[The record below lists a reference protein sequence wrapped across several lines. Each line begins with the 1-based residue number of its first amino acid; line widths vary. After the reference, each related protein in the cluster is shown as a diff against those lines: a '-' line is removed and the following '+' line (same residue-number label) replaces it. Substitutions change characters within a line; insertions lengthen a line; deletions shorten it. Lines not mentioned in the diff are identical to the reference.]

1 MPRLWPGVSLCRAES
16 LGAAQIIVH
25 CVVKTCD
32 PEDSAESEEIEL
44 IKPRRNVEKAPLES
58 GGDVHASGIQATPLD
73 TLQSLFPLSIL
84 KIKLGDASMD
94 TKHVKT
100 TAPEKK
106 GVNQPSKSSVGAT
119 AAQAGY
125 AYQLNVSVL
134 AALRLLLITKSA
146 TRITLEPANEEDLET
161 ELSPAEP
168 GLITPKAT
176 LVGGYKLVVQV
187 KSREGE
193 PWSIEDFKR
202 LLNHGE
208 RRTPA
213 KHHLDD
219 LNTHYLLVTNADA
232 KGVAR
237 RLLVSDFEEKT
248 DPLEFPPSLEKT
260 LPNKPEGRVAIWG
273 GLTEQLIEF
282 QIKEILSDL
291 LRIPHSRLLQC
302 CERLRKESQRRM
314 RGSSPGVW
322 ERDDLLA
329 TIRDHGGFLASAAEL
344 AAFVEPSNFEEM
356 LTLLHEKNAIVI
368 TGPSGT
374 GKTLAALALCE
385 QARLRSGS
393 LEVVTV
399 NPNDSPATTRR
410 LVDTGPTLFYL
421 EDPWG
426 QYSLRNGSEAWTE
439 QLPKLLRDARPS
451 NRYVITSRKDVMVHA
466 RADGGLNR
474 WSIELNAEHY
484 SGGGLATIYDKRMA
498 VIATN
503 LQPKAL
509 DFRRDVLGALETP
522 LELDLFFTN
531 LADGPLPEEM
541 DHAFLRRLLGLA
553 HRDAVEEV
561 VVRYLDSIDQIGL
574 SAVIWGLFAARGH
587 FDRAQLSA
595 VARQL
600 RRTDVALGDSLEKA
614 VDRLIATR
622 HLRQPTRTVAFAHP
636 SVRAGFETFLKEN
649 WFRSEATLAVLISAL
664 VSLAGP
670 QQAWGLE
677 TAARALNAAYIF
689 RATIENIHGP
699 FETTETSQAAIDAWL
714 NESLLDREAEFQ
726 PLLKLAADVG
736 SSGSIPSE
744 LARWF
749 IKGRR
754 RGADFF
760 IDGWAPP
767 FFSVAWYERV
777 SADPRSA
784 LIADRFIREQLPQD
798 DGHYG
803 REFVIELDQIAA
815 GLEPAFLAAAHN
827 LVGTHFHGNA
837 HAVALGAVRDLLG
850 YEVVLAEALSELD
863 SLREEYQ
870 RDAGEQWRAIEDGE
884 CDSAYEEAYTSSHDE
899 DGYASGVIVETYIS
913 AKRSL
918 GCWHDLANHEQVN
931 RLAKPWARAITASK
945 ARSSAEEILCVLS
958 ALRASEDEAIGWDAA
973 RRHWYPSFEHRLFD
987 RILSSPSDE
996 LLRRSLVAC
1005 ACAVAPDVLLSCF
1018 KELVDSHTEF
1028 VHLLVDLS
1036 VVLKEEEGDI
1046 PSLSSLSLEAIE
1058 IFDVLMSKDD
1068 APKNLGRTAVALLEA
1083 ATSSCPVTLLAH
1095 IVPII
1100 IASGGVPVAAI
1111 RRWLIESTQPANAV
1125 AAAQAA
1131 ISIGD
1136 KPLVWLALNHARA
1149 DARCLALEYLVP
1161 GLQDPLPAQLLNLAF
1176 DRGSRVRRTLV
1187 SVLSNR
1193 PHCDHLPVLMQLSK
1207 DQWSDADPRYD
1218 EPDSYPIARESVAAL
1233 AHYTPLP
1240 FEKGAQLLELA
1251 ESTDDRRL
1259 RREALL
1265 TAAELGG
1272 PKIRQEIWTVVA
1284 NENLGLWARVDGVDA
1299 LSRASNVETE
1309 LLERITAKW
1318 LMKLS
1323 APLAASVTVLV
1334 SQHLPVPEVV
1344 RILERVGQSQ
1354 THRAL
1359 LLLGVI
1365 VLESRDHFTAVNLLG
1380 LLDAGHPARR
1390 VLNGGNELLPH
1401 TVLDDL
1407 GDVRIRKQ
1415 VQLWLKDRIEKI

>member
-1 MPRLWPGVSLCRAES
+1 M
-16 LGAAQIIVH
+16 
-25 CVVKTCD
+25 
-32 PEDSAESEEIEL
+32 
-44 IKPRRNVEKAPLES
+44 
-58 GGDVHASGIQATPLD
+58 
-73 TLQSLFPLSIL
+73 
-84 KIKLGDASMD
+84 
-94 TKHVKT
+94 KT
-100 TAPEKK
+100 TAPEKI
-106 GVNQPSKSSVGAT
+106 GVNQTSESSVGAT

-146 TRITLEPANEEDLET
+146 TRITLEPANEEDLEA
-161 ELSPAEP
+161 ELAPAEP
-168 GLITPKAT
+168 GLVTPKAT
-176 LVGGYKLVVQV
+176 LAGGYKLIVQV
-187 KSREGE
+187 KSRAGE
-193 PWSIEDFKR
+193 PWSIEDFER

-237 RLLVSDFEEKT
+237 RLLVSDFEENP
-248 DPLEFPPSLEKT
+248 DPLEFPPSLEKS

-291 LRIPHSRLLQC
+291 LRIPHSRILQC
-302 CERLRKESQRRM
+302 CERLREESLRRM

-356 LTLLHEKNAIVI
+356 LALLLEKNAIVI

-385 QARLRSGS
+385 QARLRGGS
-393 LEVVTV
+393 IEVVTV

-426 QYSLRNGSEAWTE
+426 QYSLRTGSEAWTE

-451 NRYVITSRKDVMVHA
+451 NRYVITSRKDVMGHA
-466 RADGGLNR
+466 RADGGVKR

-484 SGGGLATIYDKRMA
+484 SGGGLAAIYDKRMA
-498 VIATN
+498 VIPN
-503 LQPKAL
+503 GLQLKAL
-509 DFRRDVLGALETP
+509 EFRRDVLGALETP

-531 LADGPLPEEM
+531 LVDGPLPHEL
-541 DHAFLRRLLGLA
+541 DHEFLRRLLGLA

-561 VVRYLDSIDQIGL
+561 VVRYLDSIDHIGL
-574 SAVIWGLFAARGH
+574 SAVIWGLLAARGH

-600 RRTDVALGDSLEKA
+600 RRTDAALGDSLEKA

-622 HLRQPTRTVAFAHP
+622 HLRQPTRIVAFAHP

-649 WFRSEATLAVLISAL
+649 WFRSEATLTMLISAL

-677 TAARALNAAYIF
+677 TAARTLNAANIF
-689 RATIENIHGP
+689 RATIENIDGAL
-699 FETTETSQAAIDAWL
+699 ETTEISQVAIDAWL
-714 NESLLDREAEFQ
+714 DESLLDCDAEFQ

-736 SSGSIPSE
+736 SSKSTPSE

-754 RGADFF
+754 RGGDFF

-767 FFSVAWYERV
+767 LFSVAWYERV
-777 SADPRSA
+777 SADPRSV
-784 LIADRFIREQLPQD
+784 LIADHFIRELLPQD

-803 REFVIELDQIAA
+803 REFVLELDKIAT
-815 GLEPAFLAAAHN
+815 GLEPAFLAAARN

-837 HAVALGAVRDLLG
+837 HAVASGAIRDFFG
-850 YEVVLAEALSELD
+850 YEAVLAEALSELD
-863 SLREEYQ
+863 YLREEYQ
-870 RDAGEQWRAIEDGE
+870 RDAAEQWRAIEDGE
-884 CDSAYEEAYTSSHDE
+884 CDSAYEESYTSSHDD
-899 DGYASGVIVETYIS
+899 DGYASGVIVDTYIS

-918 GCWHDLANHEQVN
+918 GCWRDLENHEQVN
-931 RLAKPWARAITASK
+931 RLAKPWARAIAVSK
-945 ARSSAEEILCVLS
+945 ARSSSEEILCVLS
-958 ALRASEDEAIGWDAA
+958 ALRATEDESIGWEAA
-973 RRHWYPSFEHRLFD
+973 RRHWYPSFKHKLYD
-987 RILSSPSDE
+987 RILSSSTDE
-996 LLRRSLVAC
+996 FLRRSLVAC
-1005 ACAVAPDVLLSCF
+1005 ACAVAPDVLVRCF
-1018 KELVDSHTEF
+1018 KELVDSHSAL
-1028 VHLLVDLS
+1028 VLLLVDLS

-1046 PSLSSLSLEAIE
+1046 PSLRSLSPEAIE

-1068 APKNLGRTAVALLEA
+1068 APKSVGRTALGLLDA
-1083 ATSSCPVTLLAH
+1083 ATSSCPVALLAH
-1095 IVPII
+1095 IMPII
-1100 IASGGVPVAAI
+1100 IASGRVPVASI
-1111 RRWLIESTQPANAV
+1111 RRWLIESTQPANAIG
-1125 AAAQAA
+1125 ATQTA

-1136 KPLVWLALNHARA
+1136 ESLVWLALNHVRA
-1149 DARCLALEYLVP
+1149 DARRLALEYLVP
-1161 GLQDPLPAQLLNLAF
+1161 GLQDPLPAQVLILAN

-1187 SVLSNR
+1187 SVLSKR
-1193 PHCDHLPVLMQLSK
+1193 PHSDHLPVLMQLSK
-1207 DQWSDADPRYD
+1207 DQWSDADQRYD
-1218 EPDSYPIARESVAAL
+1218 EPDSYPIAREAVAAL

-1240 FEKGAQLLELA
+1240 FENAIQLLELA

-1259 RREALL
+1259 RREALAA
-1265 TAAELGG
+1265 AAELGG
-1272 PKIRQEIWTVVA
+1272 SKIRQEIWTVV
-1284 NENLGLWARVDGVDA
+1284 ENKSLGRWARVDAVDA
-1299 LSRASNVETE
+1299 LTRASNVESE
-1309 LLERITAKW
+1309 LFERITAKW
-1318 LMKLS
+1318 LMTLS

-1334 SQHLPVPEVV
+1334 SQHFPVPETVG
-1344 RILERVGQSQ
+1344 ILEQVGQSQ

-1365 VLESRDHFTAVNLLG
+1365 VLESRDHLTAVNLLG
-1380 LLDAGHPARR
+1380 LLDAGHPARS

-1415 VQLWLKDRIEKI
+1415 VHLWLKDRIEKI

>member
-1 MPRLWPGVSLCRAES
+1 M
-16 LGAAQIIVH
+16 
-25 CVVKTCD
+25 D
-32 PEDSAESEEIEL
+32 N
-44 IKPRRNVEKAPLES
+44 KP
-58 GGDVHASGIQATPLD
+58 
-73 TLQSLFPLSIL
+73 
-84 KIKLGDASMD
+84 
-94 TKHVKT
+94 VKT
-100 TAPEKK
+100 TAPEKI
-106 GVNQPSKSSVGAT
+106 GVNQTSESSVGAT

-146 TRITLEPANEEDLET
+146 TRITLEPANEEDLEA
-161 ELSPAEP
+161 ELAPAEP
-168 GLITPKAT
+168 GLVTPKVT
-176 LVGGYKLVVQV
+176 LAGGYKLIVQV
-187 KSREGE
+187 KSRAGE
-193 PWSIEDFKR
+193 PWSIEDFER

-237 RLLVSDFEEKT
+237 RLLVSDFEEKP
-248 DPLEFPPSLEKT
+248 DPLEFPPSLEKS

-291 LRIPHSRLLQC
+291 LRIPHSRILQC
-302 CERLRKESQRRM
+302 CERLREESLRRM

-356 LTLLHEKNAIVI
+356 LALLHEKNAIVI

-385 QARLRSGS
+385 QARLRGGS
-393 LEVVTV
+393 IEVVTV

-426 QYSLRNGSEAWTE
+426 QYSLRTGSEAWTE

-451 NRYVITSRKDVMVHA
+451 NRYVITSRKDVMGHA
-466 RADGGLNR
+466 RADGGVKR

-484 SGGGLATIYDKRMA
+484 SGGGLAAIYDKRMA
-498 VIATN
+498 VIPN
-503 LQPKAL
+503 GLQPKAL
-509 DFRRDVLGALETP
+509 EFRRDVLGALETP

-531 LADGPLPEEM
+531 LVDGPLPGEL
-541 DHAFLRRLLGLA
+541 DHEFLRRLLGLA

-561 VVRYLDSIDQIGL
+561 VVRYLDSIDHIGL
-574 SAVIWGLFAARGH
+574 SAVIWGLLAARGH

-600 RRTDVALGDSLEKA
+600 RRTDAALGDSLEKA

-622 HLRQPTRTVAFAHP
+622 HLRQPTRIVAFAHP

-649 WFRSEATLAVLISAL
+649 WFRSEATLTMLISAL

-677 TAARALNAAYIF
+677 TAARTLNAANIF
-689 RATIENIHGP
+689 RATIENIDGAL
-699 FETTETSQAAIDAWL
+699 ETTEISQVAIDAWL
-714 NESLLDREAEFQ
+714 DESLLDCDAEFQ

-736 SSGSIPSE
+736 SSKSTPSE

-754 RGADFF
+754 RGGDFF

-767 FFSVAWYERV
+767 LFSVAWYERV
-777 SADPRSA
+777 SADPRSV
-784 LIADRFIREQLPQD
+784 LIADRFIRELLPQD

-803 REFVIELDQIAA
+803 REFVLELDQIAT
-815 GLEPAFLAAAHN
+815 GLEPAFLAAARN

-837 HAVALGAVRDLLG
+837 HAVASGAIRDFFG
-850 YEVVLAEALSELD
+850 YEAVLAEALSELD

-870 RDAGEQWRAIEDGE
+870 RDAAEQWRAIEDGE
-884 CDSAYEEAYTSSHDE
+884 CDSAYEESYTSSHDD
-899 DGYASGVIVETYIS
+899 DGYASGVIVDTYIS

-918 GCWHDLANHEQVN
+918 GCWRDLENHEQVN
-931 RLAKPWARAITASK
+931 RLAKPWARAISVSK
-945 ARSSAEEILCVLS
+945 ARSSSEEILCVLS
-958 ALRASEDEAIGWDAA
+958 ALGATEDESIGWEAA
-973 RRHWYPSFEHRLFD
+973 RRHWYPSFKHKLYD
-987 RILSSPSDE
+987 RILSSSTDE
-996 LLRRSLVAC
+996 FLRRSLVAC
-1005 ACAVAPDVLLSCF
+1005 ACAVAPDVLVRCF
-1018 KELVDSHTEF
+1018 KELVDSHSAL
-1028 VHLLVDLS
+1028 VLLLVDLS

-1046 PSLSSLSLEAIE
+1046 PSLSSLSPEAIE

-1068 APKNLGRTAVALLEA
+1068 APKSVGRTALGLLDA
-1083 ATSSCPVTLLAH
+1083 ATSSCPVALFAH
-1095 IVPII
+1095 IMPII
-1100 IASGGVPVAAI
+1100 IASGRVPVASI
-1111 RRWLIESTQPANAV
+1111 RRWLIESTQPANAI
-1125 AAAQAA
+1125 AATQTA

-1136 KPLVWLALNHARA
+1136 ESLVWLALNHVRA
-1149 DARCLALEYLVP
+1149 DARRLALEYLVP
-1161 GLQDPLPAQLLNLAF
+1161 GLQDPLPAQVLILAN

-1187 SVLSNR
+1187 SVLSKR
-1193 PHCDHLPVLMQLSK
+1193 PHSDHLPVLMQLSK
-1207 DQWSDADPRYD
+1207 DQWSDTDQRYD
-1218 EPDSYPIARESVAAL
+1218 EPDSYPIAREAVAAL

-1240 FEKGAQLLELA
+1240 FENGIQLLELA

-1259 RREALL
+1259 RREALAA
-1265 TAAELGG
+1265 AAELGG
-1272 PKIRQEIWTVVA
+1272 SKIRQEIWTVV
-1284 NENLGLWARVDGVDA
+1284 ENKSLGWWARVDAVDA
-1299 LSRASNVETE
+1299 LTRASNVESE
-1309 LLERITAKW
+1309 LFERITAKW
-1318 LMKLS
+1318 LMTLS

-1334 SQHLPVPEVV
+1334 SQHLPVPETV
-1344 RILERVGQSQ
+1344 RILEQVGQSQ

-1380 LLDAGHPARR
+1380 LLDAGHPARS

-1415 VQLWLKDRIEKI
+1415 VYLWLKDRIEKI